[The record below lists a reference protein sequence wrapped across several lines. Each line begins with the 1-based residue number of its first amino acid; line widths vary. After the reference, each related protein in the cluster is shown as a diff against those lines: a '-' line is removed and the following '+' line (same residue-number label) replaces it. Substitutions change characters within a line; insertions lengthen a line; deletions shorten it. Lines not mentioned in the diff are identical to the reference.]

1 MTATMALRPFDSEK
15 ERQMTFRLYEMTTRK
30 GASVLQQVLE
40 WGTFSRQPDQSFA
53 DYLFLVKKLSRGPI
67 RKKLSPSQWKKVKDH
82 SLKDFDIT
90 LLYLCI
96 QYGCDGLGP
105 PSDRRWAESGD
116 TLEYNLTLVKNF
128 RNAFLHEEFKVDESN
143 FLDKTEELRN
153 LLNKILKR
161 AAEIYNKDQQLVD
174 DILQKLSN
182 EINSIRDES
191 LDLSGRSSLDFDK
204 LRQHVNSEGKLELK
218 RRYRDM
224 SSIGPVSNL
233 LDKYVKIK
241 VRIDKVF
248 TKILMKEDDTQ
259 IRLEDLLALVERR
272 QNQSQTSGT
281 ALLVEGPAGVGKTT
295 LTRKMISDWASG
307 ASTMENLQD
316 YEFAILVECRAR
328 EIHSLSQLL
337 QFLLPN
343 TSKLVRKDYLLECIQ
358 DNRLLFIVDG
368 LDELNSSS
376 EQVYR
381 EILKLGESHGDVT
394 VLCTTRP
401 NKVPDF
407 KRCAPNNFNIIHV
420 HVLGIAEDNRE
431 EFVNNYSQALGSTDE
446 ERDISGLLCYL
457 NRKESRLQD
466 HWRFPFNLV
475 FVTVLW
481 VLDPEAVNRMTT
493 ATELF
498 LKTHELCQS
507 KLRQR
512 LFDHE
517 KTWKWDF
524 PEMKEKMDKFL
535 KKLYEEALINH
546 CCDDTVLSKASVQR
560 LRDACDYLDLPVA
573 EILSTFLVQATS
585 LTEET
590 EEKYSFPHKGIQDF
604 FSALHVME
612 SLIADNLDIP
622 RIISGF
628 RTVLSSRNVPSV
640 TSQYIIQKNHEILNQ
655 LKHKACRTTNSI
667 RSVLDA
673 TLKEAA
679 KYSTSAVALNLV
691 KWQNILVHLTG
702 LLYLEGRT
710 MGEETSAE
718 LVSLLKGAGVEGR
731 SQWLNLLSEVKCEA
745 TVSKYVAR
753 AMDMR
758 EVVRVTDCHVAA
770 YASVLPHTQSS
781 SVEIHVT
788 GNPRDVPRLTELLM
802 VIKGKTW
809 PIKMEFQHDFRHPKA
824 GGSILDEDL
833 RQLFQQPHSRVLKFK
848 GQLSAAAATALP
860 RGLQE
865 LQLALLDDAHYRALQ
880 PLLSSLPARL
890 PPLKGLLLHVAA
902 GLSEAALQPLPRVNH
917 LGLVFDHVRGAAVAW
932 ASGVARKLQPA
943 EGYPLGLFPGLGK
956 SEDACFQLLEELSRR
971 GVRVRRAVLV
981 SPAVAQADYIALN
994 TISQRDIGCKFLADD
1009 EETVW
1014 REWTSMAFSTL
1025 DM

>member
-1 MTATMALRPFDSEK
+1 MAFRPFDSDK

-53 DYLFLVKKLSRGPI
+53 DYLFLVKKLSKGPI
-67 RKKLSPSQWKKVKDH
+67 RKKLSPSQWKKMEDH
-82 SLKDFDIT
+82 NLDDFDIT

-96 QYGCDGLGP
+96 QYGCDGLAP
-105 PSDRRWAESGD
+105 PSDKRWAESGD
-116 TLEYNLTLVKNF
+116 TLEYNLTLIKKF
-128 RNAFLHEEFKVDESN
+128 RNAFLHEEFKVDENN

-153 LLNKILKR
+153 VLNKTLSK
-161 AAEIYNKDQQLVD
+161 AAEIYNKDQQVVD
-174 DILQKLSN
+174 DVLQKLSD
-182 EINSIRDES
+182 EINHIRDES
-191 LDLSGRSSLDFDK
+191 LDLSRRSSLDFDK
-204 LRQHVNSEGKLELK
+204 LCRYVNSEGKLELK

-233 LDKYVKIK
+233 LEKYVKMK

-272 QNQSQTSGT
+272 QNQSKTSDT
-281 ALLVEGPAGVGKTT
+281 TLLVEGPAGVGKTT
-295 LTRKMISDWASG
+295 LTRKMISDWAAG
-307 ASTMENLQD
+307 ASAMENLLD
-316 YEFAILVECRAR
+316 YEFVILVECRVR

-337 QFLLPN
+337 QSLLPT
-343 TSKLVRKDYLLECIQ
+343 TSKRVQKEYLVECIQ

-381 EILKLGESHGDVT
+381 EILKLGESHGNVT

-407 KRCAPNNFNIIHV
+407 RRCVPNNFNIIHV
-420 HVLGIAEDNRE
+420 HVLGIAEDDRK
-431 EFVNNYSQALGSTDE
+431 EFVNNYSQVLGSTDE
-446 ERDISGLLCYL
+446 EKDISGLLCYL

-466 HWRFPFNLV
+466 HWRLPFNLV

-481 VLDPEAVNRMTT
+481 VLNPEAVNRMTT

-512 LFDHE
+512 LFNHE

-535 KKLYEEALINH
+535 KKLYEEVLINH
-546 CCDDTVLSKASVQR
+546 CCDDSVLSKASVQR
-560 LRDACDYLDLPVA
+560 LRDTCDYLDLPAA
-573 EILSTFLVQATS
+573 ETLSTFLIQATS
-585 LTEET
+585 LTEEA
-590 EEKYSFPHKGIQDF
+590 EEKYSFPHKGLQDF
-604 FSALHVME
+604 FSALYIME
-612 SLIADNLDIP
+612 SLVADDLDIP

-628 RTVLSSRNVPSV
+628 RTVLSSSNVPSK
-640 TSQYIIQKNHEILNQ
+640 TSQYIIQRNHEILSQ
-655 LKHKACRTTNSI
+655 LNHKACRTTNSI

-673 TLKEAA
+673 TLKEVA
-679 KYSTSAVALNLV
+679 KYRGNHAVALNLA

-718 LVSLLKGAGVEGR
+718 LVSLLKGAGIEGR

-745 TVSKYVAR
+745 TVSKYIAR

-758 EVVRVTDCHVAA
+758 GVVRVTDCHVAA
-770 YASVLPHTQSS
+770 YASVLPHTQPS

-788 GNPRDVPRLTELLM
+788 CNPRDVPRLTELLM
-802 VIKGKTW
+802 AIKGKPW
-809 PIKMEFQHDFRHPKA
+809 AIKMEFQHDFRHPKT

-833 RQLFQQPHSRVLKFK
+833 RLLFQQPHSRVLKFK

-860 RGLQE
+860 RSLQE
-865 LQLALLDDAHYRALQ
+865 LQLALLDDAHYGALR
-880 PLLSSLPARL
+880 PFLCSLPGRR

-902 GLSEAALQPLPRVNH
+902 GLSEAALQPLPRVDH
-917 LGLVFDHVRGAAVAW
+917 LGLVFAPAREGTAAW

-943 EGYPLGLFPGLGK
+943 EGYFHLLFPGLGK
-956 SEDACFQLLEELSRR
+956 SAAACFSLLEELSRR
-971 GVRVRRAVLV
+971 GVKVRRAVLV
-981 SPAVAQADYIALN
+981 SPEVAQADYIALN
-994 TISQRDIGCKFLADD
+994 KISQRDIGCKFLAFVDGG
-1009 EETVW
+1009 V
-1014 REWTSMAFSTL
+1014 L
-1025 DM
+1025 LL